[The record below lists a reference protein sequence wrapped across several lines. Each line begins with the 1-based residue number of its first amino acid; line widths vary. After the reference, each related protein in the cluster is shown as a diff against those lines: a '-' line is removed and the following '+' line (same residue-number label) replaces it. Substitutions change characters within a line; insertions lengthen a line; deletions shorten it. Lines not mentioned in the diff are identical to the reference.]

1 MKKSL
6 IWIILVFSTTLFL
19 AGETIERI
27 VIEGNKKVSR
37 DTMLF
42 YVKSRENG
50 PYIDNQLR
58 DDFKSLWNTGFFE
71 NISIE
76 SENGTTGKIVKI
88 IVQENLL
95 ISSITYKTGKK
106 IKESDIVDKLQENN
120 IVLMPFSYFN
130 PSRIRRVEMI
140 IKNMLADKGYTEG
153 KVNIETRMENDQMA
167 LTINVIQGPKTKIGW
182 VEFPGIK
189 GEPISN
195 RFLRHGMKNNK
206 VNSLL
211 SSLGSKDVFNK
222 DKIEEDLEG
231 VKLKLQEKGY
241 LEAKVGQ
248 PSFSSRRKQNTFGR
262 IQNMLKIII
271 PVEPGPRYKLGNVN
285 IEGNKII
292 RSDFLASMMKLK
304 KGKTYNIK
312 KRNKILE
319 EIRKIYGSLGYI
331 YAQVVPVDNL
341 DPVKRVADLT
351 VRISEG
357 EIAYVGKLEFKGNT
371 YTRDHVIR
379 REWFL
384 REGGRLNMNA
394 LESSITRMKQLGLV
408 TIEKMPEVKP
418 DPADPQKVDIIAE
431 VKELNRQMIN
441 FQVGYSGY
449 DGLFVAL
456 GYSTQ
461 NFMGMGE
468 TVGINLQSGTRSKQ
482 YSLNFTEPY
491 LFNVANMGF
500 SIYKT
505 SIRIPNY
512 YTRSGEGFN
521 LSTSFR
527 FWRYWGSSFYY
538 SFENVQM
545 DEVNEEIFPSDSYY
559 YYLYFGEEGKRKIS
573 SISPTLYYSTVDS
586 PLFPT
591 RGVKYLLS
599 YRYSG
604 GFLGGD
610 VNMHKTKLQ
619 FVKFFPIG
627 KRHTFGIQ
635 LVYEGIKKFGN
646 KDIPR
651 YERFFLGGEQSIR
664 GFDIYRIGPRDPRGY
679 VFGGNKAFH
688 LNLEYS
694 IPFNQQLACVF
705 FFDMG
710 NAYDF
715 NFPINFKDVYSS
727 MGMELKLFVPMLNVP
742 FRLIFAYNPRKVENE
757 DSNFIF
763 RFAVG
768 PSFN

>member
-1 MKKSL
+1 
-6 IWIILVFSTTLFL
+6 
-19 AGETIERI
+19 
-27 VIEGNKKVSR
+27 
-37 DTMLF
+37 
-42 YVKSRENG
+42 
-50 PYIDNQLR
+50 
-58 DDFKSLWNTGFFE
+58 
-71 NISIE
+71 
-76 SENGTTGKIVKI
+76 
-88 IVQENLL
+88 
-95 ISSITYKTGKK
+95 
-106 IKESDIVDKLQENN
+106 
-120 IVLMPFSYFN
+120 
-130 PSRIRRVEMI
+130 
-140 IKNMLADKGYTEG
+140 
-153 KVNIETRMENDQMA
+153 
-167 LTINVIQGPKTKIGW
+167 
-182 VEFPGIK
+182 
-189 GEPISN
+189 
-195 RFLRHGMKNNK
+195 
-206 VNSLL
+206 
-211 SSLGSKDVFNK
+211 
-222 DKIEEDLEG
+222 
-231 VKLKLQEKGY
+231 
-241 LEAKVGQ
+241 
-248 PSFSSRRKQNTFGR
+248 
-262 IQNMLKIII
+262 
-271 PVEPGPRYKLGNVN
+271 
-285 IEGNKII
+285 
-292 RSDFLASMMKLK
+292 
-304 KGKTYNIK
+304 
-312 KRNKILE
+312 
-319 EIRKIYGSLGYI
+319 
-331 YAQVVPVDNL
+331 
-341 DPVKRVADLT
+341 
-351 VRISEG
+351 
-357 EIAYVGKLEFKGNT
+357 
-371 YTRDHVIR
+371 
-379 REWFL
+379 
-384 REGGRLNMNA
+384 
-394 LESSITRMKQLGLV
+394 
-408 TIEKMPEVKP
+408 
-418 DPADPQKVDIIAE
+418 
-431 VKELNRQMIN
+431 
-441 FQVGYSGY
+441 
-449 DGLFVAL
+449 
-456 GYSTQ
+456 
-461 NFMGMGE
+461 
-468 TVGINLQSGTRSKQ
+468 
-482 YSLNFTEPY
+482 
-491 LFNVANMGF
+491 
-500 SIYKT
+500 
-505 SIRIPNY
+505 
-512 YTRSGEGFN
+512 
-521 LSTSFR
+521 
-527 FWRYWGSSFYY
+527 
-538 SFENVQM
+538 M